1 MSASRRAGVTECGVP
16 CVSGSQRLR
25 HCVRRAQR
33 VGRGGGS
40 AAPPSVRIYWLI
52 VVDRWF
58 QGDLGDFS
66 RL

>member
-1 MSASRRAGVTECGVP
+1 MSAAAGVAACLASQALSVCVTACGVHMH
-16 CVSGSQRLR
+16 S
-25 HCVRRAQR
+25 
-33 VGRGGGS
+33 GGS

-52 VVDRWF
+52 VVDWWF

>member
-1 MSASRRAGVTECGVP
+1 MSAAAGVAACLASQALSVCVTACGVHSAWAVAVAG
-16 CVSGSQRLR
+16 C
-25 HCVRRAQR
+25 C
-33 VGRGGGS
+33 S

-66 RL
+66 GL

>member
-1 MSASRRAGVTECGVP
+1 MSAAAGVAVCLASQALSVCITACG
-16 CVSGSQRLR
+16 
-25 HCVRRAQR
+25 VRRAQR

-52 VVDRWF
+52 VVDWWF